1 MKVSVN
7 KGLNI
12 NLEGS
17 PAKKLTETRHPK
29 VIAIK
34 PTDFPNLMPKMLVK
48 VGDEV
53 KCGSPVFCDK
63 YNDQIIFSSPV
74 SGQIKEIV
82 RGAKRRRKPAVSV
95 RKPGVRRTAPARRI
109 SRPSRA
115 SR

>member
-1 MKVSVN
+1 MKITIN

-17 PAKKLTETRHPK
+17 PIKNLTESTLPK
-29 VIAIK
+29 VVAIK

-63 YNDQIIFSSPV
+63 YNDQIIF
-74 SGQIKEIV
+74 
-82 RGAKRRRKPAVSV
+82 
-95 RKPGVRRTAPARRI
+95 
-109 SRPSRA
+109 
-115 SR
+115 